1 MKRSIWNSS
10 GGRVMLELLYGT
22 EGIRRSG
29 LVVEADRVSLC
40 RRLGIRRGRL
50 LDTLWW
56 LRSQGLIEHL
66 SLVDKTIQAKLKD
79 INRDPEGQKELPCQA
94 QL

>member
-1 MKRSIWNSS
+1 
-10 GGRVMLELLYGT
+10 MLELLYGT

-50 LDTLWW
+50 LDTLSW
-56 LRSQGLIEHL
+56 LRSQGLL
-66 SLVDKTIQAKLKD
+66 DNLNVTDKWFTVTLKD
-79 INRDPEGQKELPCQA
+79 INRDE
-94 QL
+94 